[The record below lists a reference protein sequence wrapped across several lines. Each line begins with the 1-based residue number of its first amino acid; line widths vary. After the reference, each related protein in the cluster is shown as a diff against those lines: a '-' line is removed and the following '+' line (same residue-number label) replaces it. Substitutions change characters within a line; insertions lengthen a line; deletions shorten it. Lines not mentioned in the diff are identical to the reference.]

1 MGKNKAPGVFDHA
14 EFRGL
19 FVIVLFR
26 HATQSGGKRPFIYLK
41 DGLIGCRWA
50 FVCSSWCSERR

>member
-19 FVIVLFR
+19 FVIVLFC
-26 HATQSGGKRPFIYLK
+26 HATQTSGGE
-41 DGLIGCRWA
+41 A
-50 FVCSSWCSERR
+50 FHLFKTRSYRVPVLVCLF